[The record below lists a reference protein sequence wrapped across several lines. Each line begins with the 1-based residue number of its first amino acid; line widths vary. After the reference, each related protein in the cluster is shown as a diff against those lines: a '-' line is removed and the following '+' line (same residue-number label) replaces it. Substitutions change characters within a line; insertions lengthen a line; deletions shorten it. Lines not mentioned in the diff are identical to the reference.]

1 MMVETACFETS
12 EVTQYTVLCKNPEDQ
27 LLLHI
32 FVFLSLNHNNK
43 NVLGVPSIVY
53 KAYMLHKNL

>member
-12 EVTQYTVLCKNPEDQ
+12 EETQYTVLCKNPEDQ

-32 FVFLSLNHNNK
+32 FVFLSSNNNK
-43 NVLGVPSIVY
+43 NTLGVPSVVY